1 MTDSEFFDAVDAF
14 VNLAN
19 ELNDKLDTA
28 DVSSAILYA
37 AARYNAFNYFAT
49 DGSAENEL
57 PTFKGYCNQYEAL
70 LQKNML
76 ELRKE
81 FEQAGNQP
89 G

>member
-1 MTDSEFFDAVDAF
+1 MTDAEFFDAVDAF

-19 ELNDKLDTA
+19 ELNNKMDTS

-49 DGSAENEL
+49 DGSPENEL
-57 PTFKGYCNQYEAL
+57 PTLKGYSSQYEAL
-70 LQKNML
+70 LQKNMQ

-81 FEQAGNQP
+81 FDQANSQP
-89 G
+89 N

>member
-1 MTDSEFFDAVDAF
+1 MTDAEFFDAVDAF

-19 ELNDKLDTA
+19 ELNNKLDTS

-49 DGSAENEL
+49 DGSPENEL

-81 FEQAGNQP
+81 FDQANQQP